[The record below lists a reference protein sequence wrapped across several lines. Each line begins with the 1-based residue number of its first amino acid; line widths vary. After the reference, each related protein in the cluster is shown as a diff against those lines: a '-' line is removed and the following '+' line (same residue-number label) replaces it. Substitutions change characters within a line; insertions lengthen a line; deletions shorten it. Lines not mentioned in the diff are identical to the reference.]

1 MGSITPPYTADM
13 QAERKHVSQINGL
26 ANGVHRQANGSLD
39 LKVLG
44 MNSGTAM
51 DGIDCAL
58 VHYRQATPESSLHME
73 ILKVCVDGVRLNMRT

>member
-13 QAERKHVSQINGL
+13 QAERMHVSQANGL
-26 ANGVHRQANGSLD
+26 TNGVHRQADGSLD

-58 VHYRQATPESSLHME
+58 VHYRQASPEASLHME
-73 ILKVCVDGVRLNMRT
+73 ILKVCVLME